1 MWEIPTPALDPPV
14 RLGLTFSVLKVV
26 IICMKTIMSLHTILI
41 ISYLPALCQ
50 ADFKILQNPSVRPV
64 ISSFILPTAS
74 GFIHPAASGFARP
87 EHMESQGL
95 GQILQHMPSADAVSF
110 LVQGRAVDP
119 DPHPFFHDG

>member
-50 ADFKILQNPSVRPV
+50 ADFKIL
-64 ISSFILPTAS
+64 L
-74 GFIHPAASGFARP
+74 
-87 EHMESQGL
+87 
-95 GQILQHMPSADAVSF
+95 SA
-110 LVQGRAVDP
+110 L
-119 DPHPFFHDG
+119 